1 MRRKKIAYWQKQRHI
16 IWSTAFSFF
25 AVAVLFIPAFITES
39 ANVSGTTTTIDAN
52 FHAFQITVVDL
63 DADNDR
69 DIVAADQ
76 QSNELAWYENNGSE
90 TFTKRSV
97 ATSWDATSVA
107 TGDIDKDGDTDI
119 VASSFTDN
127 EVAWWA
133 NDGTPSDGGWTKN
146 SLTTTLTG
154 AAGLTVAD
162 INADT
167 NPDIVTTGFT
177 ADRLDWWQNDGSPG
191 DGGWTQRAITTPN
204 GAYDVAVLDFDAD
217 NDLDVVASGRVGDT
231 VGLAQSDGTPA
242 DGGWTIHAMT
252 SLDGASGLDLGDIDA
267 DGDNDV
273 AVAAYDGDKAV
284 WYQNNGTISAENW
297 TQYDVVTGINQ
308 SLDVDVGDID
318 KDGYGD
324 IAIANDNNTGQDT
337 TAGVMWQE
345 NDSSPTNGGWTT
357 RNLISATTRGNT
369 VFLNDIDE
377 DSDTDMV
384 YGRPSSGMNW
394 ISNTNVLPEL
404 VSAQITNRDT
414 GNYLYPKR
422 NYTFQMVAYDGN
434 GAADIDKAYIQF
446 TDADS
451 RTHTLRWDN
460 DAPTSCSTTSNPLL
474 NDGYTSVGSCSSSTS
489 GNSLTVT
496 FSNVTLDWDMPDS
509 ADVDLTA
516 YAEDEAGASVGY
528 TTLQTDYFNTEN
540 ETQVALADWT
550 LADSTINPTASAQVN
565 YTVAYKD
572 STITVAD
579 STLTGVRAMRDAAT
593 DTDVT
598 ATAGTAG
605 SGTLTLNAISTLG
618 DSTLSPRVVLADSDG
633 GTRDYDTINV
643 TLTVDRVQ
651 IISISV
657 SGEKY
662 DSGTRKWDDNDGSG
676 DALTVAV
683 SAKLENAGTGVTGG
697 KVVLGYD
704 GDTDAYGNVT
714 FTSFMPNSGSGT
726 ISIEENPSSGAVI
739 TRDNLTISSAV
750 EGGSNVY
757 GTEVN
762 VNGKNTVD
770 VGWDN
775 KAPSITQATITESSP
790 YLYYDSS
797 ATKLYFSDLMSAA
810 VNFTV
815 SGTATDADSGLD
827 AALSQATFSSESS
840 LAESPSVDTSPSS
853 FSGAYGVNTASTA
866 TDSPLTVTVTDNVG
880 NSANVSASYAEDTT
894 APTYSLSV
902 DPSIVTDTNDS
913 VTASFANVGE
923 AGAGATQGYIDVFTT
938 DSGTPTT
945 SRTSWTITPGVVADG
960 TYYFRGYAVDRVG
973 NSGTTASTQGS
984 IDYINENPSAPT
996 TGFDPANGV
1005 ATGATLPQ
1013 ISWTS
1018 ATDPD
1023 PSDTASTLSYTLCID
1038 NDGEV
1043 SQDCSQTHS
1052 ISAGVTSKTLTTALT
1067 AGQWTYAVKTHDVR
1081 GGSSAY
1087 SDTQT
1092 FTVDPSL
1099 SIDFQAT
1106 KTVGINVSN
1115 ATSVLPVAKKNLWDW
1130 VAVSMA
1136 LTNSDVTSRFQS
1148 SETRVV
1154 EVLGQRFIVD
1164 GNKATLLQA
1173 LNISKNSM
1181 VNYVIVGLLLLA
1193 LGYASGALSQ
1203 RDPVT
1208 IPSFRLLPKRF
1219 LKIVKKLAIFFT
1231 AKPSASFDR
1240 VAPKDNAGTWLYSFS
1255 VYQRHHRLSRF
1266 TMLIAITALVAK
1278 IVIVVGVSGVLLV
1291 QAHRVVGA
1299 SPLQDDGVSV
1309 IPGDTLQYRVDYTNA
1324 GSGAATGTRLTDVL
1338 PTGTSFVSGSATAN
1352 GVTKTE
1358 AADSDALTYDTTTKT
1373 LTFTL
1378 GTVNIDDVGYVS
1390 YRVTVNEPA
1399 TVTAITNSASLTST
1413 EKSTPTNTNTTNN
1426 PLATGSIGDLVWQ
1439 DNDSDGAKDALEP
1452 GIKDIDVHLFK
1463 DTGNGTFD
1471 RNADTLVDRKKTAQ
1485 NGSYDFTSLGV
1496 GTYFVDLNNAAF
1508 LEDYVVTTGNDPLK
1522 VTLSQGQD
1530 YNKADFGLVPAAL
1543 FVEPAPSE
1551 TTPEEDAA
1559 EETPEESE
1567 TPDQTPGETA
1577 TPEETES
1584 PTKTPVA
1591 VDIDVVP
1598 SANPKDQQTGGEV
1611 EEVQRTITLQQIQDL
1626 DVPEEEKEILRNFT
1640 LRTFGTAGSRR
1651 LIDTAGRLSIRT
1663 KDDVIVLSGTA
1674 QPGSKIEL
1682 LIFSDPVKVSTDAQ
1696 EDGAWEVAIAVN
1708 IFEPGTHRVL
1718 ARVTDP
1724 YGRTSSQIEVAQII
1738 IQREQLSQ
1746 INLIIYIVLVV
1757 IIVVL
1762 TAIVVSMIYRRDTA
1776 KIQNR
1781 WQGLGDG

>member
-1 MRRKKIAYWQKQRHI
+1 MRKNNVWNWKKHRHVL
-16 IWSTAFSFF
+16 WSTAFSFF
-25 AVAVLFIPAFITES
+25 GVAVLFIPALISES
-39 ANVSGTTTTIDAN
+39 ANVSGTTTTIDVN
-52 FHAFQITVVDL
+52 FHAFQLTVVDL

-69 DIVAADQ
+69 DIVVADQ

-97 ATSWDATSVA
+97 ATTWDATSVA
-107 TGDIDKDGDTDI
+107 TSDIDKDGDTDI
-119 VASSFTDN
+119 VASSFADN

-133 NDGTPSDGGWTKN
+133 SDGTPANGGWTKN

-204 GAYDVAVLDFDAD
+204 GAYDVAVLNLDGDS
-217 NDLDVVASGRVGDT
+217 DLDVVGTGRVGDT
-231 VGLAQSDGTPA
+231 VGLAENDGTPA
-242 DGGWTIHAMT
+242 DGGWTIHSMT
-252 SLDGASGLDLGDIDA
+252 SLDGASGLDLGDIDG
-267 DGDNDV
+267 DSDNDL
-273 AVAAYDGDKAV
+273 AVAGYDADKVV
-284 WYQNNGTISAENW
+284 WYANNGTINAENW
-297 TQYDVVTGINQ
+297 TQYDVVTAINQ
-308 SLDVDVGDID
+308 PLDVDIGDID

-324 IAIANDNNTGQDT
+324 VAIANDNNTAQDT
-337 TAGVMWQE
+337 TAGIMWQE

-357 RNLISATTRGNT
+357 RALISGTTRGNFA
-369 VFLNDIDE
+369 FLSDLDE
-377 DSDTDMV
+377 DSDTDMI

-394 ISNTNVLPEL
+394 INNTNILPEL
-404 VSAQITNRDT
+404 VSAQISNRDT

-422 NYTFQMVAYDGN
+422 NYTFQIVAYDGN
-434 GAADIDKAYIQF
+434 GATDIDKAYIQF
-446 TDADS
+446 TDANS

-460 DAPTSCSTTSNPLL
+460 DAPTSCDTVSNP
-474 NDGYTSVGSCSSSTS
+474 NTGDGYISVGSCSSNTS

-509 ADVDLTA
+509 TNVDLTA

-528 TTLQTDYFNTEN
+528 TTLQNDYFHTES
-540 ETQVALADWT
+540 ETQVALADWS
-550 LADSTINPTASAQVN
+550 LVDSTINPSAQGQVN

-572 STITVAD
+572 STITLAD
-579 STLTGVRAMRDAAT
+579 SVLTGVRVMRDGASS

-598 ATAGTAG
+598 ATAGTSG
-605 SGTLTLNAISTLG
+605 SGTITLNAISTLG
-618 DSTLSPRVVLADSDG
+618 ASTLSPRVVLADSDG
-633 GTRDYDTINV
+633 GTRDYDSINS
-643 TLTVDRVQ
+643 TLTIDRVQ
-651 IISISV
+651 IISILV

-662 DSGTRKWDDNDGSG
+662 DSGARKWDDNDGSG
-676 DALTVAV
+676 DALTVGV
-683 SAKLENAGTGVTGG
+683 SAKLESAGTGVTGG
-697 KVVLGYD
+697 RVVLGYE
-704 GDTDAYGNVT
+704 GDTDAYGAVT

-726 ISIEENPSSGAVI
+726 ISIEENPASSAII
-739 TRDNLTISSAV
+739 TRENLTISSAV
-750 EGGSNVY
+750 EGGSNEY

-762 VNGKNTVD
+762 VNGANTVD

-775 KAPSITQATITESSP
+775 KNPSITQATVTESSAH
-790 YLYYDSS
+790 LYYDSS
-797 ATKLYFSDLMSAA
+797 ATTLYFSDLMPAT
-810 VNFTV
+810 VNFAV

-827 AALSQATFSSESS
+827 GALSQATFSSEPS
-840 LAESPSVDTSPSS
+840 LAQSPGVDTSPSS
-853 FSGAYGVNTASTA
+853 FSGAYGVASASTGA
-866 TDSPLTVTVTDNVG
+866 DSPLTVTITDNVG
-880 NSANVSASYAEDTT
+880 NSANVSASYTEDTT
-894 APTYSLSV
+894 APTYALSV
-902 DPSIVTDTNDS
+902 DPAIVTDTDDS
-913 VTASFANVGE
+913 VTASFANIVE

-973 NSGTTASTQGS
+973 NTGSTLSTQGS
-984 IDYINENPSAPT
+984 IDYINENPRAPT

-1013 ISWTS
+1013 ISWTAGS
-1018 ATDPD
+1018 DPD

-1038 NDGEV
+1038 NDGEAA
-1043 SQDCSQTHS
+1043 QDCSQTHALG
-1052 ISAGVTSKTLTTALT
+1052 AGVSSKTLTTALT

-1087 SDTQT
+1087 SDLQT

-1106 KTVGINVSN
+1106 KTVGINVSS
-1115 ATSVLPVAKKNLWDW
+1115 ASGILPVAKKNVWDW
-1130 VAVSMA
+1130 IATSWA
-1136 LTNSDVTSRFQS
+1136 LTNSDLTARWQS
-1148 SETRVV
+1148 SGTSVV
-1154 EVLGQRFIVD
+1154 DVLGQRFIVD
-1164 GNKATLLQA
+1164 QNKGTLLQA
-1173 LNISKNSM
+1173 LNISNSGM

-1193 LGYASGALSQ
+1193 FGYASGALSQ

-1208 IPSFRLLPKRF
+1208 IPSFRLLPKRVF
-1219 LKIVKKLAIFFT
+1219 RIFRKLAIFFT
-1231 AKPSASFDR
+1231 SKPSNSFDR
-1240 VAPKDNAGTWLYSFS
+1240 VAPKDASGTWLYSFS

-1266 TMLIAITALVAK
+1266 TMFTAILVLVAK
-1278 IVIVVGVSGVLLV
+1278 VVVVLGVSGVLLV
-1291 QAHRVVGA
+1291 QAHRVIGA

-1309 IPGDTLQYRVDYTNA
+1309 IPGDTLQYRIDYTNE

-1338 PTGTSFVSGSATAN
+1338 PTGTNFVSGSATVN

-1358 AADSDALTYDTTTKT
+1358 AADSDTLTYDATTKT
-1373 LTFTL
+1373 LTFNV
-1378 GTVNIDDVGYVS
+1378 GTVNVGDMGYVS
-1390 YRVTVNEPA
+1390 YRVNVNEPA
-1399 TVTAITNSASLTST
+1399 NVTAITNSASLTST
-1413 EKSTPTNTNTTNN
+1413 EKSTPTNTNITNN
-1426 PLATGSIGDLVWQ
+1426 PLASGSIGDLVWQ
-1439 DNDSDGAKDALEP
+1439 DDDSDGAKDALEP
-1452 GIKDIDVHLFK
+1452 GIKEMDVHLFK
-1463 DTGNGTFD
+1463 DNGDGAFD
-1471 RNADTLVDRKKTAQ
+1471 RTVDAIIDRKKTAT

-1496 GTYFVDLNNAAF
+1496 GTYFVDLNDAAF

-1530 YNKADFGLVPAAL
+1530 YNKADFGLVVSTL
-1543 FVEPAPSE
+1543 FEEPSPLE
-1551 TTPEEDAA
+1551 TTPEETDEPS
-1559 EETPEESE
+1559 EETPEETE
-1567 TPDQTPGETA
+1567 TPDETV
-1577 TPEETES
+1577 TPEESES
-1584 PTKTPVA
+1584 PTKKPVA

-1598 SANPKDQQTGGEV
+1598 SASPKDQPRGVGV

-1651 LIDTAGRLSIRT
+1651 LIDTAGGLSIRT

-1674 QPGSKIEL
+1674 QPASKIEL
-1682 LIFSDPVKVSTDAQ
+1682 LIFSDPVKVTTEAQ
-1696 EDGAWEVAIAVN
+1696 EDGVWEVAIAVN

-1724 YGRTSSQIEVAQII
+1724 SGRTSSQIEVAQII

-1746 INLIIYIVLVV
+1746 INLIIYIVLMV

-1762 TAIVVSMIYRRDTA
+1762 TAIVVSMIYRRDSA